1 MIKINC
7 SQQTVA
13 SLSSCRSSVTWN
25 TFKLHCKS
33 VLCVWPL
40 LHYKEPADPQVFFS
54 ILVTAQSYATH
65 PCLIVC
71 LPRRRVDSSAA
82 AANECSSS
90 TTTPCQ
96 ENWKAA
102 SGNGTDWMYACLRAG
117 SGENVNEFKVGS
129 PFIISATSPD
139 CFLSRLQWALG
150 ISFSPEL
157 SGGKWCRN
165 VTSKQRLSNNYIQ

>member
-13 SLSSCRSSVTWN
+13 SLSSCPSSITWN
-25 TFKLHCKS
+25 TFKLHCES
-33 VLCVWPL
+33 VLCAWPL
-40 LHYKEPADPQVFFS
+40 PHYKEPTDPSLFS
-54 ILVTAQSYATH
+54 MLVTAQSYATH

-82 AANECSSS
+82 ATNECS

-102 SGNGTDWMYACLRAG
+102 SGNGTDWMYACLCAE
-117 SGENVNEFKVGS
+117 SGENVSEFKVGS

-157 SGGKWCRN
+157 SKGKWCRN